1 MKKYLDDKFSTMQYA
16 SSSCN
21 FKVGAQQTTKTR
33 TAATIKRVDFI
44 LALATAL

>member
-1 MKKYLDDKFSTMQYA
+1 MNKYLDDKFSNMLYT

-21 FKVGAQQTTKTR
+21 TKVGAQQATKTR